1 MLHLLADEIRSCG
14 VGQQC
19 LLREGCA
26 RKAVAEEGRRGVGTV
41 GEDPA
46 EVWGQAGAPPGAPAA
61 PERRREVSLWA
72 LPLGHLPPLGAG
84 A

>member
-1 MLHLLADEIRSCG
+1 M
-14 VGQQC
+14 
-19 LLREGCA
+19 
-26 RKAVAEEGRRGVGTV
+26 AEEGRRGVGTV

-46 EVWGQAGAPPGAPAA
+46 EVRGQAGAPPGAPAA

-84 A
+84 E